1 MVRILKP
8 LLLML
13 LISSCNIN
21 WRGNPTPIPVS
32 APVPTDSAKAQTLKV
47 ETPLISPA
55 SGLVGQGSSIT
66 ITCATVGAEI
76 YYTLGDG
83 TQDAPD
89 EVSGT
94 LYDPSDKP
102 IVNAST
108 VIKVIGIKAGYI
120 SSDVAIAEYA
130 VIPDRVANPEISP
143 ASGEVERATSISIS
157 CATAG
162 ADIYYNLGDGTQAD
176 PDESSTLYDDNNK
189 PVVGRSIVI
198 KARAYHTGFSASD
211 VVSASY
217 AITSVFAGGAFTQYI
232 GASAS
237 VTSVI
242 RLNGTNGLIDT
253 SFMPALGAN
262 AAVTSL
268 MPLNDGSGKIM
279 IGGNFTEY
287 DGFPVDH
294 LARINAD
301 GSLDHSFVVDAAFVP
316 CDSWVCVQY
325 YGPTISAISI
335 QSSGKIVVSG
345 VFKTSKLGVTER
357 NNLVRFNTDG
367 TLDATFNAT
376 GSGTNDFTP
385 IIKQMGNGD
394 MLIGGE
400 FTAYN
405 GVSINCLVK
414 IDSEGNFINAF
425 QSHIEGSNR
434 VRAIAIQGTKVIV
447 GGWISASSPTKYY
460 NYLVRLDGTTGTVD
474 ESFNDNGPD
483 RGIYTIVIDNHQKLL
498 IGGGVTNYQGH
509 NVGYVLRTD
518 ADGYYDASFNNSANC
533 GPNTTGADDAVYKIA
548 VLNDDKIIIGAYLLH
563 YDGVKH
569 AHVGRLDGNGCI
581 DQTFDP
587 SGDGVNANVTSL
599 VLQDDGNILLGGT
612 FDNSVNNIHLSKLY
626 NNGSLDTSLISR
638 TGTNGNINSM
648 ALQSDGKL
656 IIGGAF
662 TSYRDTPVSS
672 LARLDTYGNIDTSFN
687 ESGGE
692 VGGFT
697 GGAAAV
703 RAIEL
708 DGGTGMYI
716 GGGFTTYL
724 DMTNAAPISHA
735 AGNIAHLTSDGS
747 FDSDFSFSTNGQ
759 IRAIKRQANG
769 DILVGGSF
777 TSCSDSSGTVACHSL
792 ARVTS
797 AGLIDRTFTGSVPTV
812 VYSIDLQGDGKILI
826 GADGTGAVSPAIRRL
841 EIDGSNDATFNQG
854 IVVTV
859 GVKFI
864 VYKVLVQSDQRILV
878 AGTFT
883 SSDGTINNIARLT
896 STGAIDPTFNVG
908 SGTSGWLYS
917 MALESDGSIL
927 IGGSLSSVNG
937 VTRRSIARLHSDG
950 SLDSTFLN
958 ETDGFN
964 GSVYS
969 IIASH

>member
-21 WRGNPTPIPVS
+21 WRGNPTPIP
-32 APVPTDSAKAQTLKV
+32 APVPADGGNTQMLKV
-47 ETPLISPA
+47 ETPVISPA

-83 TQDAPD
+83 TQDVPD
-89 EVSGT
+89 KINGT
-94 LYDPSDKP
+94 LYSSSSKP
-102 IVNAST
+102 IISASV
-108 VIKVIGIKAGYI
+108 VIKVIAVKTGYTP
-120 SSDVAIAEYA
+120 SDIATAEYT

-143 ASGEVERATSISIS
+143 ANGEVERATLISIS

-162 ADIYYNLGDGTQAD
+162 ASIYYNIGDGTQAD
-176 PDESSTLYDDNNK
+176 PDESSTLYDDSNK
-189 PVVGRSIVI
+189 PIIGRSIVI
-198 KARAYHTGFSASD
+198 KARAYHSGFSASNA
-211 VVSASY
+211 VSASY
-217 AITSVFAGGAFTQYI
+217 IITGIFAGGAFNQYI
-232 GASAS
+232 GASAA
-237 VTSVI
+237 VTSVT
-242 RLNGTNGLIDT
+242 RLNGTNGLIDP
-253 SFMPALGAN
+253 SFRPALGAN
-262 AAVTSL
+262 AVVTSI

-287 DGFPVDH
+287 DGIPVDH

-301 GSLDHSFVVDAAFVP
+301 GSLDNSFVPDAVFVP
-316 CDSWVCVQY
+316 CDLGMCTEYW
-325 YGPTISAISI
+325 GPTVSAINI
-335 QSSGKIVVSG
+335 QSSGKIVISG
-345 VFKTSKLGVTER
+345 IFKTSKVGVTAR
-357 NNLVRFNTDG
+357 TNLARFNTDG
-367 TLDATFNAT
+367 TLDASFNSL
-376 GSGTNDFTP
+376 GEGPNDFTP
-385 IIKQMGNGD
+385 IIRQMANGD
-394 MLIGGE
+394 MLLGGE

-405 GVSINCLVK
+405 GVSSNCLAK
-414 IDSEGNFINAF
+414 IDSEGNFISAF
-425 QSHIEGSNR
+425 QSHIEGSNK

-460 NYLVRLDGTTGTVD
+460 NYLVRLDGTTGAVD

-483 RGIYTIVIDNHQKLL
+483 RGIYSIVIDNHQRIL
-498 IGGGVTNYQGH
+498 IGGGVTSYQGN
-509 NVGYVLRTD
+509 NVGYMLRTD
-518 ADGYYDASFNNSANC
+518 SDGYYDASFNNSANC
-533 GPNTTGADDAVYKIA
+533 GANTTGADDAVYKIA
-548 VLNDDKIIIGAYLLH
+548 VLSNDKIIIGAYFLH

-569 AHVGRLDGNGCI
+569 YHVGRLDGNGCI

-599 VLQDDGNILLGGT
+599 VLQNDGNILLGGT
-612 FDNSVNNIHLSKLY
+612 FDNSVNNIHVSKLY
-626 NNGSLDTSLISR
+626 NDGSLDTSLISR
-638 TGTNGNINSM
+638 TGTNGNINAM

-662 TSYRDTPVSS
+662 TSYRDTPASS
-672 LARLDTYGNIDTSFN
+672 LARLDVYGNIDTSFN

-692 VGGFT
+692 VGGFM

-708 DGGTGMYI
+708 DGGTGMYV
-716 GGGFTTYL
+716 GGGFTTYV
-724 DMTNAAPISHA
+724 DMTNASPLSHA
-735 AGNIAHLTSDGS
+735 AGNIVHLTSDGS
-747 FDSDFSFSTNGQ
+747 FDDSFSFSTNGQ

-777 TSCSDSSGTVACHSL
+777 SSCSDSSGTVACHSI

-797 AGLIDRTFTGSVPTV
+797 AGLIDRTFAGSVPTV
-812 VYSIDLQGDGKILI
+812 VYSIDLQDDGKILI

-841 EIDGSNDATFNQG
+841 ASDGSNDATFNQG
-854 IVVTV
+854 ITVTI
-859 GVKFI
+859 GLKFI
-864 VYKVLVQSDQRILV
+864 VYKVLAQSDQRILV

-896 STGAIDPTFNVG
+896 STGAIDPTFNAG
-908 SGTSGWLYS
+908 SGTSGWIYS

-937 VTRRSIARLHSDG
+937 IARRSIARLHSDG
-950 SLDSTFLN
+950 SLDSSFLN

-969 IIASH
+969 IIESH